1 MKAAV
6 IHAFGQPPR
15 FEDFPEP
22 TAGEGEVGVNVRAAG
37 LHPFVR
43 AQASGSQSG
52 STNVLPQIP
61 GIDGVGSLDDGTRVY
76 FDKARP
82 PYGTM
87 AERCVVLRERIFPIP
102 DRLDD
107 LTAAALFNPGLT
119 SWLAFTRAQLTKGET
134 VLIVGATGAAGKLAV
149 QIAKRLGAGKVIVL
163 GRNAQALRELPP
175 LGADVTISLNQPDQ
189 ELIEAI
195 VKEASPGGIHVI
207 LDYLW
212 GRPTEAVI
220 AAIARLDVTQGA
232 PSVRLIDLGQIAGP
246 TITLPAFV
254 LRSSGLL
261 ISGIAVALTTIE
273 RLREAIPQLIA
284 EAASGTLRIET
295 EPVPLAQIEAAWQ
308 QQTPDN
314 RRLVVLP

>member
-6 IHAFGQPPR
+6 IHALGQPPR

-52 STNVLPQIP
+52 SPNVFPQIP

-87 AERCVVLRERIFPIP
+87 AERCVVLREMIFPIP

-134 VLIVGATGAAGKLAV
+134 VLIVGA
-149 QIAKRLGAGKVIVL
+149 
-163 GRNAQALRELPP
+163 
-175 LGADVTISLNQPDQ
+175 
-189 ELIEAI
+189 
-195 VKEASPGGIHVI
+195 
-207 LDYLW
+207 
-212 GRPTEAVI
+212 TEAVI

>member
-6 IHAFGQPPR
+6 IHTFGQPPR

-22 TAGEGEVGVNVRAAG
+22 TAGVGEVSVAVRAAG
-37 LHPFVR
+37 LHPLVR
-43 AQASGSQSG
+43 AQASGSLSG
-52 STNVLPQIP
+52 STNLFSRIP
-61 GIDGVGSLDDGTRVY
+61 GVDGVGSLDDGTRVY
-76 FDKARP
+76 FGLARP

-87 AERCVVLRERIFPIP
+87 AERSVVLREMIFPIP

-107 LTAAALFNPGLT
+107 LTAAAFFNPAQS
-119 SWLAFTRAQLTKGET
+119 SWLAFTRAQLSKGET
-134 VLIVGATGAAGKLAV
+134 VLILGATGVAGKLAV
-149 QIAKRLGAGKVIVL
+149 QIAKRLGAGKVVAI
-163 GRNAQALRELPP
+163 GRNAQLLSELPH

-195 VKEASPGGIHVI
+195 ASAASPTGIHVI

-212 GRPTEAVI
+212 GRPTEAVL
-220 AAIARLDVTQGA
+220 AALARQDVAQVA
-232 PSVRLIDLGQIAGP
+232 PSVRLIALGQMAGP
-246 TITLPAFV
+246 TITLPASI

-261 ISGIAVALTTIE
+261 ISGSGLGKVTIE
-273 RLREAIPQLIA
+273 RLREAMPQLIA

-295 EPVPLAQIEAAWQ
+295 EPVPLAEIEAVWQ
-308 QQTPDN
+308 HQTPDN

>member
-6 IHAFGQPPR
+6 IHALGQPPR

-76 FDKARP
+76 FDKAGP

-87 AERCVVLRERIFPIP
+87 AEHCVVLRERIFPIP

-107 LTAAALFNPGLT
+107 LTAAALFNPGMT

-163 GRNAQALRELPP
+163 GRNAQVLNELPP
-175 LGADVTISLNQPDQ
+175 IGADVTISLNQPDQ
-189 ELIEAI
+189 QLIEAI
-195 VKEASPGGIHVI
+195 ASAASPGGIHVI

-232 PSVRLIDLGQIAGP
+232 PSVRLI
-246 TITLPAFV
+246 V

>member
-6 IHAFGQPPR
+6 IHALGQPPR

-22 TAGEGEVGVNVRAAG
+22 TAGEGEVSVHVRAAG
-37 LHPFVR
+37 LHPLVR
-43 AQASGSQSG
+43 AQASASRSG
-52 STNVLPQIP
+52 SPNVLPQIP
-61 GIDGVGSLDDGTRVY
+61 GIDGVGSLEDGTRVY
-76 FDKARP
+76 FVLPRP

-87 AERCVVLRERIFPIP
+87 AQRSVVLRELIFPLP

-107 LTAAALFNPGLT
+107 LTAAALFNPAQS
-119 SWLAFTRAQLTKGET
+119 SWLALTRAQVAKGET
-134 VLIVGATGAAGKLAV
+134 VLIVGATGAAGQLAV
-149 QIAKRLGAGKVIVL
+149 QIAKRLGAGKVIAL
-163 GRNAQALRELPP
+163 GRNAQVLSELPA

-189 ELIEAI
+189 QLIEAI
-195 VKEASPGGIHVI
+195 VKEASPTGIHVI

-220 AAIARLDVTQGA
+220 DAIARQDVPQGA
-232 PSVRLIDLGQIAGP
+232 PSVRLIDLGQMAGA
-246 TITLPAFV
+246 TITLAASV

-261 ISGIAVALTTIE
+261 IAGSGLTIE
-273 RLREAIPQLIA
+273 RFREALPQLIA

-295 EPVPLAQIEAAWQ
+295 EPVPLAEIEAAWQ
-308 QQTPDN
+308 RQTPDN

>member
-6 IHAFGQPPR
+6 INALGQPPR

-52 STNVLPQIP
+52 SPNVFPQIP

-87 AERCVVLRERIFPIP
+87 AERCVVLREMIFPIP

-163 GRNAQALRELPP
+163 GRNAQ
-175 LGADVTISLNQPDQ
+175 VLN
-189 ELIEAI
+189 EAI
-195 VKEASPGGIHVI
+195 ASAASPGGIHVI

>member
-37 LHPFVR
+37 LHPLVR
-43 AQASGSQSG
+43 ALASGSHDR

-76 FDKARP
+76 FSLPRP

-107 LTAAALFNPGLT
+107 LTAAAFFNPAQS
-119 SWLAFTRAQLTKGET
+119 SWLALTRAQLAKGET
-134 VLIVGATGAAGKLAV
+134 VLILGATGVAGKLAV
-149 QIAKRLGAGKVIVL
+149 QIAKRLGAGKVIAL
-163 GRNAQALRELPP
+163 GRNAQVLSELPR

-195 VKEASPGGIHVI
+195 VKEASPTGIHVI

-212 GRPTEAVI
+212 GRPTEAVL
-220 AAIARLDVTQGA
+220 AAIARQDVPQGA
-232 PSVRLIDLGQIAGP
+232 PSVRLIDLGQMAGA
-246 TITLPAFV
+246 TITLAASV

-261 ISGIAVALTTIE
+261 ISGSGLTIE
-273 RLREAIPQLIA
+273 RLREAMPQLIA

-295 EPVPLAQIEAAWQ
+295 EPVPLAQIEAGWQ
-308 QQTPDN
+308 RQTPDN